1 LVTGGEVLVGGSKF
15 CVVDWKKGI
24 YKVYL
29 NEKLTLHGLWPLG
42 VAVQILVGVM

>member
-1 LVTGGEVLVGGSKF
+1 MVTVGGGLVGGSKF

-29 NEKLTLHGLWPLG
+29 NEKLTAQVL
-42 VAVQILVGVM
+42 